1 MFFAD
6 FEFFEEFCLWKFK
19 NRVFWRYVLTKTDS
33 FAMLN
38 TYSAALA
45 SRRGSKVNKQGRI
58 LT

>member
-6 FEFFEEFCLWKFK
+6 FEFFEGFCLWKFK
-19 NRVFWRYVLTKTDS
+19 NRVFGRCILTKTDG

-45 SRRGSKVNKQGRI
+45 SRRGVEKTNKGGF
-58 LT
+58 